1 MDREKNIYIKYIM
14 LYLMFWISKENPGC
28 VSWIDSTLKHVAH
41 FDAHNHSQKK
51 WKKNT
56 KEKKYS
62 VQTFLEHFEN

>member
-41 FDAHNHSQKK
+41 FDAHNHS
-51 WKKNT
+51 
-56 KEKKYS
+56 
-62 VQTFLEHFEN
+62 